1 MHKAQLLQE
10 AVRLAQRLG
19 YEIRQDWLGG
29 GSGGACEIRGHKLMF
44 IDLAVDIED
53 QLEQVVDGLRRD
65 AGIYVVPLS
74 SAMQE
79 LLGVRK
85 AA

>member
-10 AVRLAQRLG
+10 AVRLAGRLG

-29 GSGGACEIRGHKLMF
+29 GSGGACEIRGRKLMF
-44 IDLAVDIED
+44 IDLAVDIEE
-53 QLEQVVDGLRRD
+53 QLEQVVDGLRHD
-65 AGIYVVPLS
+65 ARIYAVPLS